1 MTCHHFIGVALW
13 VSEVSERVIFNVV
26 NFSKTKSLYRD
37 GMSPV
42 VKSTSRPKWCP
53 YVPGPLV
60 GPGRRRGREALPAP
74 AGQGPA
80 PLVPPYLRPRRQ
92 KSGPGQRRGDARHEL
107 QKLAHLGQ
115 GFSHP
120 IECFTEVS
128 KGEAPLF
135 EEL

>member
-1 MTCHHFIGVALW
+1 MPLYTTPPPLPGI
-13 VSEVSERVIFNVV
+13 RVIFNVV

-80 PLVPPYLRPRRQ
+80 PLVPVRDSWQIRPPQ
-92 KSGPGQRRGDARHEL
+92 GPSPL
-107 QKLAHLGQ
+107 QEKAVL
-115 GFSHP
+115 
-120 IECFTEVS
+120 
-128 KGEAPLF
+128 
-135 EEL
+135 